1 VRASLLIQGTA
12 LLALVCLAGPAHAE
26 DPRYPGLE
34 GFEGAWRNAGYETEA
49 QGRLDAIEASVA
61 TQTRV
66 LRGVTRKRLL
76 SGTYVTSS
84 YDIEVDGG
92 MITIGI
98 DDGRSWTT
106 DLEGTLTH
114 HEHDGEA
121 MTTSRVWVEGEIH
134 ATGEQ
139 RVGTGRYH
147 FRLSEDGQTMTVTF
161 SMSSRLLPDPVR
173 FTTSYQRR

>member
-1 VRASLLIQGTA
+1 MPRTSIPY
-12 LLALVCLAGPAHAE
+12 LALVLLLSLAGPAYAQ

-34 GFEGAWRNAGYETEA
+34 RFAGAWRNVDDEAEA
-49 QGRLDAIEASVA
+49 QARLDSIEASVA

-66 LRGVTRKRLL
+66 LRGTTRKRLL
-76 SGTYVTSS
+76 SGTYVTST
-84 YDIEVDGG
+84 YDIQVDGG
-92 MITIGI
+92 MITIAI

-106 DLEGTLTH
+106 DLQGTLTH

-121 MTTSRVWVEGEIH
+121 MTMSRVWVEGEIH

-147 FRLSEDGQTMTVTF
+147 FRLSEDGETMAVTF
-161 SMSSRLLPDPVR
+161 AMSSKLLPDPVQ
-173 FTTSYQRR
+173 FTTTYRRQ